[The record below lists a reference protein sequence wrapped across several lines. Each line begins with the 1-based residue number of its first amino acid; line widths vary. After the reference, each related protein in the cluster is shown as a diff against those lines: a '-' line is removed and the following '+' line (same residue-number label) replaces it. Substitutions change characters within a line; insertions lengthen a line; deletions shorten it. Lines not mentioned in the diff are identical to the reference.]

1 MQSTPSG
8 VCYIHLPNLSSNTSN
23 VEIEGPINGSVAFY
37 RYDPNYSGQMYILY
51 NDGSLFEGD
60 RVALTTYKLEFYTKL
75 PGYGSRGYIMTNM
88 NNQII
93 KLEVYKSV
101 YMFDNNGCGFT
112 HISFYS
118 PTMTNGTKLERWN

>member
-1 MQSTPSG
+1 
-8 VCYIHLPNLSSNTSN
+8 
-23 VEIEGPINGSVAFY
+23 
-37 RYDPNYSGQMYILY
+37 MYILY

-75 PGYGSRGYIMTNM
+75 PGYVFKGYIMTNI

-101 YMFDNNGCGFT
+101 YMFDTNGCGFT
-112 HISFYS
+112 
-118 PTMTNGTKLERWN
+118 